1 MSSPLSS
8 LETLPLMVQNSNEIL
23 RKILA
28 AMRRVPPQVYAP
40 GDDTFLMIDA
50 ISTLSV
56 EGKNVLDLGT
66 GTGILGLYC
75 ALSNAHVTASDID
88 ELAIRYAADTAR
100 LLSVE
105 LKLIVSDLFS
115 NIPGQF
121 DLVLFNPPYLPSEG
135 AHDGTVDGGSGGRDL
150 IIRFLEELPNH
161 LQKDGSALLL
171 VSSLNS
177 PNTLRNNYYSFEFS
191 TVAKRA
197 LFFEELEVLR
207 VRLRNDLSI

>member
-8 LETLPLMVQNSNEIL
+8 LETLSLMVQNSNEIL

-50 ISTLSV
+50 ISTLSI
-56 EGKNVLDLGT
+56 EGKNILDLGT

-88 ELAIRYAADTAR
+88 ELAIRHAADTAR

-135 AHDGTVDGGSGGRDL
+135 AHDGTIDGGSGGRDL

-191 TVAKRA
+191 TVGKRA

>member
-8 LETLPLMVQNSNEIL
+8 LETLSLMVQNSNEIL

-88 ELAIRYAADTAR
+88 ELAIRHAADTAR

-135 AHDGTVDGGSGGRDL
+135 AHDGTIDGGSGGRDL